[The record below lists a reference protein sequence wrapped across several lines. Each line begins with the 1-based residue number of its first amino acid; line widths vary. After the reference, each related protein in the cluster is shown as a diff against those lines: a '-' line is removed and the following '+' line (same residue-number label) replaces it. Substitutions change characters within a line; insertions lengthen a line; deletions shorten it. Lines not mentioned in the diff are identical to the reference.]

1 MKKVLKII
9 GIVLGIIILIPILF
23 LLFLRIVMY
32 DPEAV
37 EDVEYTSGSRK
48 VAAGDVLSVLSFN
61 IGYAGYNDG
70 EDFFMDGGEGVLPK
84 SRDDV
89 IDNLSGISAIIT
101 GEDCDIALL
110 QEVDVDS
117 RRSYHINELA
127 YLGSSTGL
135 PRAFAC
141 NYKVIFIPYPIP
153 PIGQVN
159 GGVATFTDLE
169 VTDAKRIA
177 LPDTA
182 PWYMSMGYL
191 KRCLLVERIPVEGTD
206 HELVIVNQHLE
217 AYTEEEKRDLQMAVL
232 CDLIEEE
239 YQKGNYVIVGGDF
252 NQEFSVNDNP
262 PLLSDTGWIP
272 GEVTEEDIPDG
283 FSLAVADNAPSCRSL
298 EEPFKDNE
306 TSQVYII
313 DGFIVSNNLEVRL
326 VEVHDYGFK
335 NSDHNPVRLEVRLK
349 P

>member
-9 GIVLGIIILIPILF
+9 GIILAIIILIPVLF
-23 LLFLRIVMY
+23 IGYLRITMY
-32 DPEAV
+32 APEGTEPV
-37 EDVEYTSGSRK
+37 EFTTGSRSI
-48 VAAGDVLSVLSFN
+48 APGDTLTLLSFN

-70 EDFFMDGGEGVLPK
+70 EDFFMDGGKGVMPA
-84 SRDDV
+84 SRDAV
-89 IDNLSGISAIIT
+89 TDNLSGISSIIKE
-101 GEDCDIALL
+101 EDCDISLL

-117 RRSYHINELA
+117 RRSYHTNEPA
-127 YLGSSTGL
+127 YLASSTGKA
-135 PRAFAC
+135 RAFAC
-141 NYKVIFIPYPIP
+141 NYNVVFIPYPIP
-153 PIGQVN
+153 PIGKVYS
-159 GGVATFTDLE
+159 GLATYTDIN
-169 VTDAKRIA
+169 VTDANRVA

-182 PWYMSMGYL
+182 PWYMSMAYL
-191 KRCLLVERIPVEGTD
+191 KRCLLVERMPVEGTD
-206 HELVIVNQHLE
+206 RELVIINQHLE
-217 AYTEEEKRDLQMAVL
+217 AYTDEEKRDLQTQVL

-262 PLLSDTGWIP
+262 PVLSETGWIP
-272 GEVTEEDIPDG
+272 GEVSEEDIPKG

-298 EEPFKDNE
+298 EEPFVDNE

-313 DGFIVSNNLEVRL
+313 DGFIVSDNLEVKL

-335 NSDHNPVRLEVRLK
+335 YSDHNPVRLEVRLK